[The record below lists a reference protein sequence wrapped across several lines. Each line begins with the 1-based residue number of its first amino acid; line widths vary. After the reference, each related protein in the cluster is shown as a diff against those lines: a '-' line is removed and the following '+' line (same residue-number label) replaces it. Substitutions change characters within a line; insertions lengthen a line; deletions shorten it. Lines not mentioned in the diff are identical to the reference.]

1 MNHEF
6 HDDITWLIAARS
18 SFSVDEDLR
27 PAFHESIRRYLPG
40 ISIDALMPDMCGIR
54 PKIQGPGDPAMDFII
69 REEGDRG
76 LPGLINLIGIESP
89 GLTSCLA
96 IGEYVRGKSIS

>member
-1 MNHEF
+1 MNREF
-6 HDDITWLIAARS
+6 HDDITWLIATRS

-40 ISIDALMPDMCGIR
+40 ISIDALMPDMSGIR
-54 PKIQGPGDPAMDFII
+54 PKIQEPGEPMMDFII
-69 REEGDRG
+69 QEQSTRG
-76 LPGLINLIGIESP
+76 LSGLINLIGIESP